1 MAIHLRYFVHAHADA
16 HAENKISL
24 PPDASTPCPPGYEE
38 REANTLAEVDRL
50 QRWLQTIEYEK
61 LQREGQRDA
70 SQWAERLEAANSRL
84 RTRAASSATTA
95 YEREFIAE
103 WLKLR
108 DEKQREHYRQR
119 FEVDMAAHSY
129 FAAREFDNPE
139 ARAQTLLD
147 ATDKQHS
154 RSCGGS

>member
-16 HAENKISL
+16 HAENKIAL
-24 PPDASTPCPPGYEE
+24 PPDSATPCPPGYEE

-61 LQREGQRDA
+61 LQREGIRDA
-70 SQWAERLEAANSRL
+70 AQWAPRLEAANRRL
-84 RTRAASSATTA
+84 RDRASSSATTP
-95 YEREFIAE
+95 YEHDFIAA

-108 DEKQREHYRQR
+108 DERKRADFARR

-154 RSCGGS
+154 RSCDGS